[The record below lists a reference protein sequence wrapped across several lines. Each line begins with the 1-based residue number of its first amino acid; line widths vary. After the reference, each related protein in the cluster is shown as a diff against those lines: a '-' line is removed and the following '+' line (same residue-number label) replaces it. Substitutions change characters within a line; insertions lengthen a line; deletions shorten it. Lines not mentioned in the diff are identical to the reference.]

1 MGTRCSARSV
11 LFVVQEIVW
20 ARFPYLHQLLFGA
33 IIVAVVLAMPRGVLG
48 LLQLKYRLPR
58 TI

>member
-1 MGTRCSARSV
+1 VRSSAVSGSCPT
-11 LFVVQEIVW
+11 FAQEMVW
-20 ARFPYLHQLLFGA
+20 ARYPYVHPLLFGA

-48 LLQLKYRLPR
+48 LLQLKFRLPR

>member
-1 MGTRCSARSV
+1 MELRAV
-11 LFVVQEIVW
+11 ALYVIQEIVW
-20 ARFPYLHQLLFGA
+20 ARYPYVHPLLFGA